1 MARVHI
7 DPDLASAV
15 EFDDVSLT
23 MPRTMRRK
31 GGGRNARLRRFAQE
45 TSRVNEPVLEHV
57 SFTVAPG
64 DCVAVL
70 DRAKRGHTAEVLRL
84 SAGTLIPDHGHVR
97 RNSEVIAILRRAGLV
112 NAKLTVRQN
121 IFVIGILLGMSPD
134 EINQRMDWIV
144 TTAGLGRAIDS
155 YARAC
160 PPELRRRIVWTVSM
174 ATQARV
180 FATQGSLIVGDEQ
193 YREIGWAHVEKLKA
207 DGVTFLV
214 AGQNAPVM
222 ERFCTRGIVL
232 DEGRI
237 VLDGTV
243 AAALDLVGRN
253 AVVEETEEQVEDDV
267 DLLDN
272 RAERDEWRSD

>member
-7 DPDLASAV
+7 DPHLASAV

-23 MPRTMRRK
+23 MPRTRRRK
-31 GGGRNARLRRFAQE
+31 GGGRSARLKRLAQE

-64 DCVAVL
+64 DRVAVI
-70 DRAKRGHTAEVLRL
+70 DRSKKGHTAELLRL
-84 SAGTLIPDHGHVR
+84 AAGTLIPDHGHVR
-97 RNSEVIAILRRAGLV
+97 RNAEVIPILRRAGLV

-121 IFVIGILLGMSPD
+121 IFVVGILLGMSPD
-134 EINQRMDWIV
+134 EINERMDWIV
-144 TTAGLGRAIDS
+144 TTAGLGRVIDS

-174 ATQARV
+174 ATQARI

-193 YREIGWAHVEKLKA
+193 YREVGWAHVEALKA
-207 DGVTFLV
+207 EGVTFLV

-222 ERFCTRGIVL
+222 ERFCTRALVL

-243 AAALDLVGRN
+243 AEALDLVGRSS
-253 AVVEETEEQVEDDV
+253 VVEETDEQVEEDV
-267 DLLDN
+267 DLLEN

>member
-7 DPDLASAV
+7 DPDLPAAV
-15 EFDDVSLT
+15 EFDDVFLT
-23 MPRTMRRK
+23 MPRTKRRK
-31 GGGRNARLRRFAQE
+31 GGGRSARLKRFAQE
-45 TSRVNEPVLEHV
+45 TSRVSEPVLEGV

-64 DCVAVL
+64 DRVAVI
-70 DRAKRGHTAEVLRL
+70 DRAKRGHTAEILRL
-84 SAGTLIPDHGHVR
+84 AAGTLIPDHGHVR
-97 RNSEVIAILRRAGLV
+97 RSTEVIPILRRAGLI

-134 EINQRMDWIV
+134 QITERMDWI
-144 TTAGLGRAIDS
+144 TSTAGLGKAIDS

-193 YREIGWAHVEKLKA
+193 YREVGWAHVEGLAA

-222 ERFCTRGIVL
+222 ERFCTRAVVL
-232 DEGRI
+232 DQGRI

-243 AAALDLVGRN
+243 AEALDLVGRSTL
-253 AVVEETEEQVEDDV
+253 VEETEEQVEEDV
-267 DLLDN
+267 DVLDN
-272 RAERDEWRSD
+272 RAERDDFRAD

>member
-7 DPDLASAV
+7 DPDLAAAV

-23 MPRTMRRK
+23 MPRTKRRK
-31 GGGRNARLRRFAQE
+31 GGGRSARLKRFAQE
-45 TSRVNEPVLEHV
+45 TSRVNESVLEAV
-57 SFTVAPG
+57 TFTVAPG
-64 DCVAVL
+64 DRVAVI
-70 DRAKRGHTAEVLRL
+70 DRAKRGHTAELLRL
-84 SAGTLIPDHGHVR
+84 AAGTLIPDHGHVR
-97 RNSEVIAILRRAGLV
+97 RNTEIIPILRRAGLV

-134 EINQRMDWIV
+134 EINERMDWIV
-144 TTAGLGRAIDS
+144 STAGLSKAIDG

-174 ATQARV
+174 ATQARA

-193 YREIGWAHVEKLKA
+193 YREVGWAHLETLKEQ
-207 DGVTFLV
+207 GTTFLV

-222 ERFCTRGIVL
+222 ERFCTRAIVL

-237 VLDGTV
+237 VLDGSV
-243 AAALDLVGRN
+243 AQALDLVGR
-253 AVVEETEEQVEDDV
+253 ASVVEEQDDQPEEEI

-272 RAERDEWRSD
+272 RAERDEFRAD

>member
-7 DPDLASAV
+7 DPDLAAAV
-15 EFDDVSLT
+15 EFDDVFLT
-23 MPRTMRRK
+23 MPRTKRRK
-31 GGGRNARLRRFAQE
+31 GGGRSARLKRFAQE
-45 TSRVNEPVLEHV
+45 TSRVSEPVLEGV

-64 DCVAVL
+64 DRVAVI
-70 DRAKRGHTAEVLRL
+70 DRAKRGHTAEILRL
-84 SAGTLIPDHGHVR
+84 AAGTLIPDHGHVR
-97 RNSEVIAILRRAGLV
+97 RNTEVIPILRRAGLI

-121 IFVIGILLGMSPD
+121 IFVVGILLGMSPD
-134 EINQRMDWIV
+134 EITERMDWIV
-144 TTAGLGRAIDS
+144 STAGLGKAIDS

-174 ATQARV
+174 ATHARV

-193 YREIGWAHVEKLKA
+193 YREVGWSHIESLAS

-222 ERFCTRGIVL
+222 ERFCTRAVVL
-232 DEGRI
+232 DQGRI

-243 AAALDLVGRN
+243 AEALDLVGRS
-253 AVVEETEEQVEDDV
+253 ALVEETEEQVEEDV
-267 DLLDN
+267 DVLDN
-272 RAERDEWRSD
+272 RAERDDFRAD

>member
-7 DPDLASAV
+7 DPHLSSAV

-23 MPRTMRRK
+23 MPRTRRRK
-31 GGGRNARLRRFAQE
+31 GGGRSARLKRLAQE

-64 DCVAVL
+64 ERVAVI
-70 DRAKRGHTAEVLRL
+70 DRAKRGHTAELLRL
-84 SAGTLIPDHGHVR
+84 VAGTLIPDHGHVR
-97 RNSEVIAILRRAGLV
+97 RNAEVIPILRRAGLI

-121 IFVIGILLGMSPD
+121 IFVVGILLGMSPD
-134 EINQRMDWIV
+134 EINERMDWIV
-144 TTAGLGRAIDS
+144 TTAGLGRVIDS

-160 PPELRRRIVWTVSM
+160 PPELRRRVVWTVSM
-174 ATQARV
+174 ATQARI

-193 YREIGWAHVEKLKA
+193 YREVGWTHVESLQA
-207 DGVTFLV
+207 EGVTFLV

-222 ERFCTRGIVL
+222 ERFCTRALVL
-232 DEGRI
+232 DGGRI

-243 AAALDLVGRN
+243 TEALDLVGRSS
-253 AVVEETEEQVEDDV
+253 VVEETDEQVEEDI
-267 DLLDN
+267 DLLEN